1 MSPRILIA
9 ECDADI
15 RELLQ
20 MTVRRLG
27 YVAVDPTDGSEVDA
41 VLLEPA
47 CESGRSVLQRFGDA
61 APPVVCLSIYPPE
74 HGLEPATSVAY
85 LTKPATS
92 AQIAKALGRIFA
104 IQRAH

>member
-1 MSPRILIA
+1 VSPRILIA

-15 RELLQ
+15 RELLE

-27 YVAVDPTDGSEVDA
+27 YTAVGTTDDIEVDA

-47 CESGRSVLQRFGDA
+47 CATGRSVLRRFGDD
-61 APPVVCLSIYPPE
+61 APPVVCLSIYPRE

-104 IQRAH
+104 VHPAH

>member
-1 MSPRILIA
+1 MSPRVLIA

-15 RELLQ
+15 RELLE

-27 YVAVDPTDGSEVDA
+27 YIAVGAIDDSEIDA

-47 CESGRSVLQRFGDA
+47 CETGRSVLQRFGDD
-61 APPVVCLSIYPPE
+61 APPVVCLSIYPRE

-104 IQRAH
+104 VQPAH

>member
-1 MSPRILIA
+1 VNPRILIA

-15 RELLQ
+15 RELLE

-27 YVAVDPTDGSEVDA
+27 YVAVGAADESEVDA

-47 CESGRSVLQRFGDA
+47 CASGRSVLRRFGDN
-61 APPVVCLSIYPPE
+61 APPVVCLSIYPRE
-74 HGLEPATSVAY
+74 HGLEPASSVAY
-85 LTKPATS
+85 LMKPATS

-104 IQRAH
+104 VQPAH

>member
-1 MSPRILIA
+1 MRPRVLIA

-15 RELLQ
+15 RELLE

-27 YVAVDPTDGSEVDA
+27 YIAVDATDVSDVDA

-47 CESGRSVLQRFGDA
+47 CKSGRSVLQRFGDD
-61 APPVVCLSIYPPE
+61 APPVVCLSIYPRE

-104 IQRAH
+104 VQPAH

>member
-15 RELLQ
+15 RELLE
-20 MTVRRLG
+20 MTVQRLG
-27 YVAVDPTDGSEVDA
+27 YVAVGANDDCKIDA

-47 CESGRSVLQRFGDA
+47 CETGRSVLQRLGDN
-61 APPVVCLSIYPPE
+61 APPVVCLSIYPRE

-104 IQRAH
+104 VQPAH

>member
-9 ECDADI
+9 ECDTDI
-15 RELLQ
+15 RALLQ

-27 YVAVDPTDGSEVDA
+27 YVAVDVSDESAVDA

-47 CESGRSVLQRFGDA
+47 CKTGRSVLERFGDA
-61 APPVVCLSIYPPE
+61 APPIVCLSIYPRE

-104 IQRAH
+104 VQPAH

>member
-1 MSPRILIA
+1 MNARVLIA

-15 RELLQ
+15 RELLE

-27 YVAVDPTDGSEVDA
+27 YVAVGATDDSEVDA

-47 CESGRSVLQRFGDA
+47 CETGRSVLARFGDA
-61 APPVVCLSIYPPE
+61 APPIVCLSIYPRE

-104 IQRAH
+104 VQPAL

>member
-1 MSPRILIA
+1 MSLRVLIA

-15 RELLQ
+15 RELLE

-27 YVAVDPTDGSEVDA
+27 YVPVDAADESEVDA

-47 CESGRSVLQRFGDA
+47 CKTGRSVLQRFGDD
-61 APPVVCLSIYPPE
+61 APPVVCLSIYPRE

-104 IQRAH
+104 VQPAH

>member
-15 RELLQ
+15 RDLLE

-27 YVAVDPTDGSEVDA
+27 YVAVDATDVSEVDA

-47 CESGRSVLQRFGDA
+47 CATGRAVLRRFGAD
-61 APPVVCLSIYPPE
+61 APPVVCLSIYPRE

-92 AQIAKALGRIFA
+92 AQIARALGRIFA
-104 IQRAH
+104 VQPAH